1 MKKTSK
7 SKIIAQKT
15 IFATFKILQGAGG
28 EMRGKEVVDKIRE
41 TLDFDEY
48 EEHRYEK
55 TGYIRWESILHFY
68 TIDCMK
74 AGFLRKQDGV
84 WYLTEE
90 GEAAIKLGPENLLE
104 TATKKYREW
113 DVKNKKEKNVEASD
127 EDLEIETADDKTQKQ
142 SALLEQY
149 ETSALEGLRDY
160 LIEKNPYEF
169 QDMVAILLRAM
180 GYHISHISPKGR
192 DGGIDIIA
200 YTDPLGVKPPRI
212 IVQVKHRPE
221 AQISSDDIQRL
232 AGTMKRSTDVGIFA
246 TSGGFSSFAINEAR
260 STDKHI
266 ELIGFERFVT
276 LWKEYYYKMS
286 DEEKNKLPL
295 HPIYF
300 LGSNE

>member
-1 MKKTSK
+1 MKKVAK
-7 SKIIAQKT
+7 SKLIAQKT
-15 IFATFKILQGAGG
+15 IFAAFKILKKADG

-41 TLDFDEY
+41 TVDFNDY
-48 EEHRYEK
+48 EKHRYEK

-74 AGFLRKQDGV
+74 AGFLRKQKGI
-84 WYLTEE
+84 WYLTKE
-90 GEAAIKLGPENLLE
+90 GEEAIKLGPEELLE

-113 DVKNKKEKNVEASD
+113 DARNKKAKHNEEKDDLDIID
-127 EDLEIETADDKTQKQ
+127 EEDKQQQQTA
-142 SALLEQY
+142 LIEQY
-149 ETSALEGLRDY
+149 ETNALEGIREF
-160 LIEKNPYEF
+160 ITEKNPYQF
-169 QDMVAILLRAM
+169 QDMVAILLKSM
-180 GYHISHISPKGR
+180 GYHISHVSPKGR

-212 IVQVKHRPE
+212 IVQVKHRPSSK
-221 AQISSDDIQRL
+221 ISSDDIQRL

-246 TSGGFSSFAINEAR
+246 TSGGFSTYAINESR

-266 ELIGFERFVT
+266 ELINFERFVS
-276 LWKEYYYKMS
+276 LWQEHYHKMT
-286 DEEKNKLPL
+286 DEDKNKLPL